1 MNADPS
7 HRNVATHDPSRR
19 DILKRAATTAGVL
32 SSATVAPTVWAAPR
46 QPDRVLL
53 QRGLIVD
60 GTGREPFEGDVL
72 LEGDRIA
79 QVSPERIRFDG
90 HALDCRGKA
99 VAPGFIDAH
108 SHMDWILAMPDKP
121 DLKSPFTGQG
131 CTTFVAGNCGAA
143 AAGFRKGS
151 RLKRYDRPNIF
162 PDFEITWDSMAE
174 YTDHIRKVGP
184 SHNMMM
190 FVGHGLTRASMR
202 GNDPSPLKPVEMK
215 ELLALLEQGMDEGA
229 CGVSLGLQYDP
240 GIFATPDELEAV
252 AKLVASKDKILSVH
266 ARAYSAIAPEY
277 GLKPFGTPANIQALD
292 EMIDLAKRTGVRVQY
307 SHLIFAGRMSHR
319 SCGMAL
325 DRIDKARAAGIDIW
339 FDTYPYHCGNTG
351 LTVLLPKWFRENVP
365 ANYDDPAALQRLR
378 AEIAAMSNLVG
389 LGYEDVQITHA
400 DSEELRQYNG
410 MFVADIATK
419 LGKTPF
425 ETALLFMKTGG
436 AWVLLHTYSNL
447 DIIEALMR
455 HDAALFMTDAV
466 PAPWLRN
473 PAAYGSFPLFLQYAR
488 DRKLLSLASAVRKM
502 TGLTAERFRMR
513 DRGLLDK
520 GLAADVTVFDPKT
533 VKDNT
538 TLKDFNRAPTGIEA
552 VFLNGRRALTGGK
565 VDAGAKVGRFQPA

>member
-7 HRNVATHDPSRR
+7 LRSVATHDPSRR
-19 DILKRAATTAGVL
+19 DVLKRVAETAGVL
-32 SSATVAPTVWAAPR
+32 SSVAIARTVYAEPKRAEAL
-46 QPDRVLL
+46 LL
-53 QRGLIVD
+53 QGGLIVD
-60 GTGREPFEGDVL
+60 GTGGDPFVGDVL
-72 LEGDRIA
+72 LEGDRIVD
-79 QVSPERIRFDG
+79 VSRKTIRCEG
-90 HALDCRGKA
+90 PTIDCTGKA

-108 SHMDWILAMPDKP
+108 SHMDWILAMPGKGH
-121 DLKSPFTGQG
+121 LKDPFTGQG
-131 CTTFVAGNCGAA
+131 CTTFVAGNCGFA

-174 YTDHIRKVGP
+174 YADHISRVGP

-190 FVGHGLTRASMR
+190 FVGHGLTRASIR
-202 GNDPSPLKPVEMK
+202 GNDPSPLKPDEMK
-215 ELLALLEQGMDEGA
+215 ELLALLERGMDEGA

-240 GIFATPDELEAV
+240 GIFATPDELESV

-307 SHLIFAGRMSHR
+307 SHLIFAGTMSHR

-325 DRIDKARAAGIDIW
+325 DHIDKARAAGIDIW
-339 FDTYPYHCGNTG
+339 FDTYPYHCGTTG
-351 LTVLLPKWFRENVP
+351 LNVLQPKWFRENLP
-365 ANYDDPAALQRLR
+365 ANYDDPNALQRLQ

-389 LGYEDVQITHA
+389 LGYADVQITHA
-400 DSEELRQYNG
+400 EDEELRQYNG
-410 MFVADIATK
+410 MFIADIAPK

-436 AWVLLHTYSNL
+436 AWVLLHKYSNL
-447 DIIEALMR
+447 PIIEALMR
-455 HDAALFMTDAV
+455 HEAALFMTDAV

-488 DRKLLSLASAVRKM
+488 DRKLLSLASTVRKM
-502 TGLTAERFRMR
+502 TGVTAERFRIK
-513 DRGLLDK
+513 DRGLLRK

-533 VKDNT
+533 VRDNT
-538 TLKDFNRAPTGIEA
+538 TLKDYDRAPTGIEA
-552 VFLNGRRALTGGK
+552 VFMSGRRVLAGGK
-565 VDAGAKVGRFQPA
+565 VDAGAKVGRFLSA